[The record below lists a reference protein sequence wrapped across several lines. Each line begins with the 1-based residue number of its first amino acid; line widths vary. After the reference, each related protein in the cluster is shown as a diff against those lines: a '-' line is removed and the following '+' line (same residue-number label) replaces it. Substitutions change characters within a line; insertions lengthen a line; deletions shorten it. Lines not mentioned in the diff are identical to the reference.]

1 MLNKSKSPQRIL
13 KCINN
18 PKERRQFLSSLD
30 DSIFVANDL
39 EESIRQWLEYSTD
52 DEYKRQ
58 FYKLYNSIYTYMDDY
73 YLTLSLPEPN
83 FNETVYKGNTIINI
97 TESLINFKKTF

>member
-30 DSIFVANDL
+30 DSILLQMIWKKVFDSGQSILLMMSIND
-39 EESIRQWLEYSTD
+39 SFI
-52 DEYKRQ
+52 
-58 FYKLYNSIYTYMDDY
+58 NC
-73 YLTLSLPEPN
+73 
-83 FNETVYKGNTIINI
+83 IIPFI
-97 TESLINFKKTF
+97 LIWMIII